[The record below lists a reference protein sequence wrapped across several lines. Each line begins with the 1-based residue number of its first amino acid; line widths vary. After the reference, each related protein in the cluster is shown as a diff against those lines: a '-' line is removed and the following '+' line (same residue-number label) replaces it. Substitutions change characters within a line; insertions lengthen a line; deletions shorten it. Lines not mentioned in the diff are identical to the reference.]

1 MPDNKLEEK
10 EVEDKERE
18 RFVGAAVELV
28 TGKISETLE
37 GLDPCKQEEGDT
49 ILLCVLNWFHFI
61 YFFKC
66 TCI

>member
-49 ILLCVLNWFHFI
+49 ILLCVLN
-61 YFFKC
+61 
-66 TCI
+66 